1 LYLFLSYWDSTN
13 QDDPHHAL
21 GAIGKPSMSKGA
33 PRCFHNV

>member
-33 PRCFHNV
+33 PRWFHHV